1 MSLRLVSSNTTG
13 SERWQNFE
21 DRFSGYHR
29 ICLEPPYQLD
39 HVSHSFCTLLGYS
52 AEELQ
57 LRFGGDYCGMVHEGD
72 RDTVRRCLDN
82 LAEAEQTI
90 ALRYRLLK
98 KDGTILPVCGTA
110 SSWRLDDGKCYAFA
124 IVAEVSY
131 WPDAV
136 SFGDQL
142 SALLPY
148 GYLQCTCEKYP
159 QVTYINP
166 VLSDY
171 LGLHEQPNRWEENA
185 KENIYFTLPFE
196 EREPFRLAMQQAQD
210 TGKPVQLDQRLY
222 RSDGTRVHLS
232 GWLSLIP
239 GESGKP
245 EFAILYRPADE
256 APVDPAEPVRDTSY
270 FPVLKRAYNA
280 IFELDLDHH
289 MVECI
294 HGLDESPIGSLS
306 GIQMTLDSAR
316 HVFLTNYV
324 FPEDRNM
331 MAAYFDQVCD
341 LDDDW
346 NGRTVLQ
353 ADFRLK
359 TPSGTFRLIGVAVHL
374 EPSQVLLCCRD
385 VTHQSYPGAQALEN
399 KTLHTIYDW
408 MDFLST
414 SKEGTVGLLM
424 LDETPTEGC
433 SLLYGSSSVLHYL
446 GLDTEDSPHRS
457 TPPSLS
463 ECLAAA
469 DLTKEEFDE
478 MVGGKLLYLWS
489 RSAPDAFQFQLTCK
503 TYHRGD
509 RTLYII
515 WCDTIVLEPEP
526 EPEPEASTHRV
537 FARTFG
543 HFDLFLDNAP
553 ITFSNAK
560 EKELMALL
568 IDRNGG
574 TLASGEAISYL
585 WPDEAA
591 DDRVSARYRKLAMG
605 LKRTLEKYGIGDILI
620 NHNGVRSIDTAA
632 IHCDYYELLSG
643 NPKYRQAFHN
653 AYMSD
658 YSWSEETLATIWVN
672 EPAAT
677 E

>member
-1 MSLRLVSSNTTG
+1 MG
-13 SERWQNFE
+13 SDHWQTFE

-39 HVSHSFCTLLGYS
+39 HVSRSFCALLGYS

-57 LRFGGDYCGMVHEGD
+57 LRFGGDYCGMVREQD
-72 RDTVRRCLDN
+72 RDTVRRCLDT
-82 LAEAEQTI
+82 LAEGEQTLS
-90 ALRYRLLK
+90 LRYSLVK
-98 KDGTILPVCGTA
+98 KDGATIPVCGTA
-110 SSWRLDDGKCYAFA
+110 SSWRLDDGKVYAFA
-124 IVAEVSY
+124 IVAQVSN

-136 SFGDQL
+136 PFGQQV
-142 SALLPY
+142 SAMLPY

-159 QVTYINP
+159 QVTYIND
-166 VLSDY
+166 VLSGY
-171 LGLHEQPNRWEENA
+171 LGLHEKPNRWEENA

-222 RSDGTRVHLS
+222 RSDGSRVHLS
-232 GWLSLIP
+232 GWLSMVP

-245 EFAILYRPADE
+245 EFSILYRPADE
-256 APVDPAEPVRDTSY
+256 PLEQDELVRDTSY
-270 FPVLKRAYNA
+270 FPVLRRAYNA
-280 IFELDLDHH
+280 IFELDLETN

-294 HGLDESPIGSLS
+294 HGLDNSPIGSLS
-306 GIQMTLDSAR
+306 GIQMTLESAR
-316 HVFLTNYV
+316 HVFLSNYV
-324 FPEDRNM
+324 FPEDRDM
-331 MAAYFDQVCD
+331 MTAYFDQVCD
-341 LDDDW
+341 PDDNW
-346 NGRTVLQ
+346 NGRSVLQ
-353 ADFRLK
+353 AEFRLK
-359 TPSGTFRLIGVAVHL
+359 TAGGIFRFIGVAVHL
-374 EPSQVLLCCRD
+374 DTHQVLLCCRD
-385 VTHQSYPGAQALEN
+385 VTHLTYSGAQALEN

-414 SKEGTVGLLM
+414 NKEGTVGMLM
-424 LDETPTEGC
+424 LDETPAEGC

-478 MVGGKLLYLWS
+478 MVGGKHLYLWS

-515 WCDTIVLEPEP
+515 WCNNICLEPEP
-526 EPEPEASTHRV
+526 AAEPEEEGSRQRI

-543 HFDLFLDNAP
+543 HFDLFLDNTP
-553 ITFSNAK
+553 VNFSSAK

-574 TLASGEAISYL
+574 TLTPGEAISYL

-591 DDRVSARYRKLAMG
+591 DERVSGRYRKLAMS
-605 LKRTLEKYGIGDILI
+605 LKRTLGKYGIGDILI
-620 NHNGVRSIDTAA
+620 NHNGIRSIDTAA
-632 IHCDYYELLSG
+632 IHCDYYELLAG

-653 AYMSD
+653 VYMAD
-658 YSWSEETLATIWVN
+658 YTWGEDTLATIWDNSVAKN
-672 EPAAT
+672 E
-677 E
+677 EE